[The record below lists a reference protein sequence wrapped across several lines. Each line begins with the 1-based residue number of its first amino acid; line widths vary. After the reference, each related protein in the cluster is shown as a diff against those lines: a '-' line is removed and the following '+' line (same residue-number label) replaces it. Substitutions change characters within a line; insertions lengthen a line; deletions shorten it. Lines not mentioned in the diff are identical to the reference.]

1 MKTPKDHVSNYRTRF
16 RGKKGRKS
24 ETVASEDVPS
34 MMVTDGGKEQVNESD
49 NYKPESIK
57 EDPNHVVAKR
67 NVRKGKNARNKT
79 KKGFQKHIENVAKI
93 DNAKLDDDG
102 VEKLVEDLIGTVDKK
117 TMNDV
122 ALVKPVDKFMGE
134 ENENLGKSNE
144 QNAVK
149 EANQE
154 GKSFIGKNNEE
165 IYDNV
170 AGLSVMEKRIGT
182 VENYDNVAGLSTH
195 VEKSIDAHV
204 EEHVM
209 YSTEKN
215 SNEDVLDVSIDE
227 NCDKPG
233 VCAIVNVGKKCY
245 SK

>member
-67 NVRKGKNARNKT
+67 NVRQGKNVRNKN
-79 KKGFQKHIENVAKI
+79 KKGLKQKFENVVKI

-117 TMNDV
+117 
-122 ALVKPVDKFMGE
+122 
-134 ENENLGKSNE
+134 
-144 QNAVK
+144 
-149 EANQE
+149 
-154 GKSFIGKNNEE
+154 NNERCSSRE
-165 IYDNV
+165 T
-170 AGLSVMEKRIGT
+170 S
-182 VENYDNVAGLSTH
+182 
-195 VEKSIDAHV
+195 
-204 EEHVM
+204 
-209 YSTEKN
+209 
-215 SNEDVLDVSIDE
+215 
-227 NCDKPG
+227 
-233 VCAIVNVGKKCY
+233 
-245 SK
+245 